1 MSEIREILFP
11 IDFSERS
18 IAAVPHVRSWATRFS
33 AEVAALH
40 VVDPEHYFT
49 RPDPDDPRMSEELA
63 TAYAERVRDL
73 DYFCGR
79 YLGDS
84 HRIRKLVS
92 AGPATDVIAA
102 IAEREKAD
110 ILMLPRNH
118 QNLASRLLHDS
129 LAAKILERCPTPVW
143 TSEKLDTLAAISPRQ
158 IVCAVHIG
166 QDLLSDAAT
175 NRLLDVALTIAQGFG
190 AAVTCVYVRESGPAE
205 QMAAIKERLKNIRIQ
220 MQDVA
225 EVETGSGSIREAI
238 LKVAN
243 RQKADLIMLGRTRL
257 GTPGLG
263 LQPHILKFDHD
274 APCPVLSVL

>member
-1 MSEIREILFP
+1 MSG
-11 IDFSERS
+11 
-18 IAAVPHVRSWATRFS
+18 VQ
-33 AEVAALH
+33 
-40 VVDPEHYFT
+40 
-49 RPDPDDPRMSEELA
+49 
-63 TAYAERVRDL
+63 
-73 DYFCGR
+73 
-79 YLGDS
+79 
-84 HRIRKLVS
+84 
-92 AGPATDVIAA
+92 ATDVISAMGV
-102 IAEREKAD
+102 REKAD
-110 ILMLPRNH
+110 ILMLPRNQ
-118 QNLASRLLHDS
+118 QNLPSRLFHYS

-143 TSEKLDTLAAISPRQ
+143 TSEKLGTLAAIPPRQ

-166 QDLLSDAAT
+166 QDLLSDAAN